1 MCDQNFVNITRKSG
15 KYEMIPKEIMKL
27 MNGKSM
33 PENSIVSYD
42 DLSYLSVPYYDFSFK
57 ICLGHLIVSKELKN
71 EVLEIFLKLYDLKY
85 PIERIELIDY
95 FYNGKA
101 EDLDLESMR
110 HNNTSAFCCR
120 KVSGTERISNHSL
133 GRAIDINPKINPYI
147 SETGTVLPENGL
159 KFSDRGLTYP
169 DISEVEEKAMIHKG
183 DKVYDIFKSYGWD
196 WGGEIWQGRYY
207 DYHHFQKIKYKS

>member
-1 MCDQNFVNITRKSG
+1 MRDRKFVDINRKSG
-15 KYEMIPKEIMKL
+15 KYEMISKEIMKL

-42 DLSYLSVPYYDFSFK
+42 DLSYLSVPYYDFDFK
-57 ICLGHLIVSKELKN
+57 ICLGHLIVSKELQN

-95 FYNGKA
+95 FCNGKT
-101 EDLDLESMR
+101 EDLDMESMR

-120 KVSGTERISNHSL
+120 KVSGTQRISNHSR

-147 SETGTVLPENGL
+147 TETGTVLPENGQKFADRDL
-159 KFSDRGLTYP
+159 KYP
-169 DISEVEEKAMIHKG
+169 NISEVEEKAMIRRG

-207 DYHHFQKIKYKS
+207 DYHHFQKTKV